1 MRLGILTRC
10 ISLTAAAL
18 VTVVASEYHGAVNF
32 AGLPLPGVTVTAT
45 QGDKT
50 LTAATDPKGVYSFAD
65 LPDGHWSLR
74 VEKLG
79 FAPASQEVTVGG
91 DSPGTLFELKMLPL
105 DRIEATVPPAVP
117 ATAAAP
123 APAFQRTGLNT
134 SSAPAPPASAPE
146 ITSELEQRAAD
157 GFLINGSALNGAAS
171 RFSQAPTFG
180 NARKGGRRLYTY
192 AVALSDS
199 NSVLNAA
206 NYSLTGQHTP
216 KPPFNNV
223 TGTISFG
230 GPLKIPRLLPHNG
243 PTLTVNYSR
252 VENRMSSVY
261 TGLMPDA
268 AERGGDF
275 SQASYAGKPVTI
287 YDPAHEPTTGAPFS
301 GNVIPLSRISPQ
313 ASSLLQYYPAPN
325 FSGSNG
331 YNYQVP
337 LIANTHTDNLRVGLQ
352 KVFKRRNNFSGLLG
366 LQDTRGDNN
375 SQFNFLDLKRSLGI
389 NSNAVY
395 RRTFTPRFYGTL
407 TYQFSRQ
414 STRLLPFFA
423 NRVNVSGAAG
433 IAGNN
438 QDPLNWGP
446 AALQF
451 NQSSTAGLS
460 DGTPSV
466 VHNQTSAVSSLET
479 WSHRQHNIQFG
490 GDYRRQQ
497 FNTISQSNP
506 RGLFTFS
513 GAATAPT
520 VNGLSSPGG
529 GFDFADFLLG
539 IPDASAIAFGNADK
553 YLRAVQPDLYFQDDW
568 RIASGL
574 TLLLGLRWEYTS
586 PPTEKYGRLVNLD
599 IAPGFTAI
607 APVVAN
613 DPKGPGFGAEP
624 GQSYPDSLIRPYHR
638 ELEPRVGVAWRPFAA
653 SSMVIRA
660 GYGISYNTQVYL
672 PFANQMLQQSPLS
685 TSLNVANTPANP
697 LTLANGFYA
706 PPNIATNTVAID
718 PNFKVGHAQV
728 WDLIVQR
735 DLPNGLQ
742 MVATYT
748 GTKGTHQLQAFAPN
762 TYPTGP
768 VSPYGYTYYTSYG
781 DSTREAGILQ
791 LRRRLHSGFAA
802 QVQYTYSK
810 SLDDAAA
817 LGGGVLGVVA
827 QNWLNLGAERG
838 PSSFDQRHLANITL
852 QYTSGMG
859 LGGGT
864 LLGGWR
870 GRLAKDWTF
879 LDSINLGSG
888 LPLTPVYAQLCP
900 GTGIPCSVRAD
911 YTGAPLYDAP
921 VGYFLNPAAVT
932 APLAGEWGNAGRDS
946 MTGPRQFSMSASMA
960 RAFRVSDRVT
970 LNLRVDGTNP
980 LNHVVV
986 TQLNATVTNPL
997 FGLPA
1002 AVNGMRTV
1010 TTGLRLTF

>member
-1 MRLGILTRC
+1 MRLRILTRC

-18 VTVVASEYHGAVNF
+18 VTVVAAEYHGEVRF
-32 AGLPLPGVTVTAT
+32 VGLPLPGVTVTAT

-50 LTAATDPKGVYSFAD
+50 LTAATDPRGAYSFAD
-65 LPDGHWSLR
+65 LPDGRWSLR
-74 VEKLG
+74 AEKLG
-79 FAPASQEVTVGG
+79 FAPAGEEVTVGG
-91 DSPGTLFELKMLPL
+91 DSPGASFELKMLPL
-105 DRIEATVPPAVP
+105 GQIQAIMQPAAPPP
-117 ATAAAP
+117 TAAP
-123 APAFQRTGLNT
+123 ATAFQRTGLNA
-134 SSAPAPPASAPE
+134 SSAPPPPAELAPE

-192 AVALSDS
+192 AVALTDN
-199 NSVLNAA
+199 NSILDAA
-206 NYSLTGQHTP
+206 NFSLTGQRTP
-216 KPPFNNV
+216 KPPFNNL

-230 GPLKIPRLLPHNG
+230 GPLKIPLLLPHNG
-243 PTLTVNYSR
+243 PYLTVNYSR
-252 VENRMSSVY
+252 VENRTSSVY

-275 SQASYAGKPVTI
+275 SQATYVGKPITVN
-287 YDPAHEPTTGAPFS
+287 DPASGAPFPN
-301 GNVIPLSRISPQ
+301 NVIPLSRISPQ
-313 ASSLLQYYPAPN
+313 ALSLLQYYPAPN

-352 KVFKRRNNFSGLLG
+352 KAFKRRNNLSGLFG
-366 LQDTRGDNN
+366 MQDTRGDSN

-389 NSNAVY
+389 NSSAVY

-414 STRLLPFFA
+414 STRLVPFFA
-423 NRVNVSGAAG
+423 NRVNVSGEAG
-433 IAGNN
+433 ITGNN

-446 AALQF
+446 PALQF
-451 NQSSTAGLS
+451 NQSSIAGLS
-460 DGTPSV
+460 DGTASV
-466 VHNQTSAVSSLET
+466 VHNQTSALSYLGT
-479 WSHRQHNIQFG
+479 WVHRQHNIQFG
-490 GDYRRQQ
+490 GDYRWQQ

-513 GAATAPT
+513 GAAT
-520 VNGLSSPGG
+520 

-568 RIASGL
+568 HIASGI
-574 TLLLGLRWEYTS
+574 TLLLGMRWEYTS
-586 PPTEKYGRLVNLD
+586 PIAEKYGRLVNLD
-599 IAPGFTAI
+599 IAPGFTAT
-607 APVVAN
+607 APVVAS
-613 DPKGPGFGAEP
+613 DPKGPGFSGEP
-624 GQSYPDSLIRPYHR
+624 GQSYPDSLIRPYYR
-638 ELEPRVGVAWRPFAA
+638 ELEPRVGIAWRPLAA

-672 PFANQMLQQSPLS
+672 PFANQMVQQSPLS

-706 PPNIATNTVAID
+706 PPNIATNTVAVD
-718 PNFKVGHAQV
+718 PNFKVGYAQV
-728 WDLIVQR
+728 WNLIVQR
-735 DLPNGLQ
+735 DLPDGLQ

-762 TYPTGP
+762 TYPAGP
-768 VSPYGYTYYTSYG
+768 LNPYGYTYYTSYG
-781 DSTREAGILQ
+781 NSTRQAGIVQ

-817 LGGGVLGVVA
+817 LGGGALGIVA
-827 QNWLNLGAERG
+827 QNWLDLGAERG
-838 PSSFDQRHLANITL
+838 PSTFDQRHLANITL

-859 LGGGT
+859 IGGGT

-879 LDSINLGSG
+879 LDSINVGSG

-911 YTGAPLYDAP
+911 YTGAPLYAGP

-932 APLAGEWGNAGRDS
+932 APSSGEWGNAGKDS
-946 MTGPRQFSMSASMA
+946 MTGPPQFSMSASMA
-960 RAFRVSDRVT
+960 RAFRLSDRVT
-970 LNLRVDGTNP
+970 LNLRVDATNP

-986 TQLNATVTNPL
+986 TQLNTTVTNPL

-1010 TTGLRLTF
+1010 TTSLRVTF

>member
-1 MRLGILTRC
+1 MSLRIRARC

-18 VTVVASEYHGAVNF
+18 VPLIAAEYHGEVRF

-45 QGDKT
+45 QGEKT
-50 LTAATDPKGVYSFAD
+50 LSTATDPRGVYSFAD
-65 LPDGHWSLR
+65 LPDGRWSFR

-79 FAPASQEVTVGG
+79 FAASTQEVTVSGN
-91 DSPGTLFELKMLPL
+91 SPGASFELKLLPL
-105 DRIEATVPPAVP
+105 DQIHAIMQP
-117 ATAAAP
+117 AAP
-123 APAFQRTGLNT
+123 APTTAPATGFQRTGLNA
-134 SSAPAPPASAPE
+134 SSAPLPPEPAPDVTA
-146 ITSELEQRAAD
+146 ELTQRAAD

-180 NARKGGRRLYTY
+180 NARKGGPRLYTY
-192 AVALSDS
+192 AVTFSDS
-199 NSVLNAA
+199 NSILNAA

-216 KPPFNNV
+216 KPPFNNM
-223 TGTISFG
+223 TGTLSFG
-230 GPLKIPRLLPHNG
+230 GPLKIPLLLPHNG
-243 PTLTVNYSR
+243 PYLTVNYSR
-252 VENRMSSVY
+252 VENRASSVY
-261 TGLMPDA
+261 TGLMPNA

-275 SQASYAGKPVTI
+275 SQATNEGKPITI
-287 YDPAHEPTTGAPFS
+287 NDPTTGAPFPD
-301 GNVIPLSRISPQ
+301 NVIPVTRISPQ
-313 ASSLLQYYPAPN
+313 ALSLLPYYPAPN
-325 FSGSNG
+325 FPGTNG

-352 KVFKRRNNFSGLLG
+352 KVVKRRNNFSGVFG
-366 LQDTRGDNN
+366 MQDTRGDST
-375 SQFNFLDLKRSLGI
+375 SQFNFLDLKRSLGL
-389 NSNAVY
+389 NSSAVY
-395 RRTFTPRFYGTL
+395 RRTFSPRFYTTL

-414 STRLLPFFA
+414 SIRLLPFFA
-423 NRVNVSGAAG
+423 NRVNVSGEAG
-433 IAGNN
+433 IMGNN

-446 AALQF
+446 PALQF
-451 NQSSTAGLS
+451 NQSSIAGLS
-460 DGTPSV
+460 DATPSV
-466 VHNQTSAVSSLET
+466 VHNQTSTLSYLAT
-479 WSHRQHNIQFG
+479 WSHHTHNIQFG
-490 GDYRRQQ
+490 ADYRWQQ

-513 GAATAPT
+513 GAST
-520 VNGLSSPGG
+520 

-568 RIASGL
+568 RVASGI
-574 TLLLGLRWEYTS
+574 TLLLGMRWEYTS
-586 PPTEKYGRLVNLD
+586 PLTEKYGRLVNLD

-607 APVVAN
+607 TPVVAGN
-613 DPKGPGFGAEP
+613 
-624 GQSYPDSLIRPYHR
+624 SNTSLIRPYYH
-638 ELEPRVGVAWRPFAA
+638 EFEPRIGIAWRPLAA

-672 PFANQMLQQSPLS
+672 PFANQMVQQSPLS
-685 TSLNVANTPANP
+685 TSLNVANTAANP

-706 PPNIATNTVAID
+706 PPNVTTNTVAVD
-718 PNFKVGHAQV
+718 PNFKVGYAQV
-728 WDLIVQR
+728 WNLIVQR
-735 DLPNGLQ
+735 DLPDGLQ

-781 DSTREAGILQ
+781 NSTREASIMQ
-791 LRRRLHSGFAA
+791 LRRRLHSGLTA
-802 QVQYTYSK
+802 QAQYTYSK
-810 SLDDAAA
+810 SIDDAAA
-817 LGGGVLGVVA
+817 LGGGTLGTVA
-827 QNWLNLGAERG
+827 QNWLDLGAERG
-838 PSSFDQRHLANITL
+838 PSSFDQRHLANFAL

-879 LDSINLGSG
+879 LDSINLGAG

-911 YTGAPLYDAP
+911 YTGASLYNAP

-932 APLAGEWGNAGRDS
+932 APPVGAWGNAGRDS

-960 RAFRVSDRVT
+960 RAFRISDRLT
-970 LNLRVDGTNP
+970 LNLRIDAMNP

-986 TQLNATVTNPL
+986 TQLNTTVTNPL

-1002 AVNGMRTV
+1002 AVNGMRGI
-1010 TTGLRLTF
+1010 TTSLRATF

>member
-1 MRLGILTRC
+1 MTFIPLLTM
-10 ISLTAAAL
+10 IAA
-18 VTVVASEYHGAVNF
+18 EYRGEVKF

-45 QGDKT
+45 QGDRT
-50 LTAATDPKGVYSFAD
+50 LTAATDPRGVYSFAD
-65 LPDGHWSLR
+65 LRDGHWALR
-74 VEKLG
+74 AEKLG
-79 FAPASQEVTVGG
+79 FEAVSLEVTVG
-91 DSPGTLFELKMLPL
+91 DNSPGASLELKMLSL
-105 DRIEATVPPAVP
+105 DQVRAISQPVAPAVSFQRTDLTP
-117 ATAAAP
+117 SNAPTSAAP
-123 APAFQRTGLNT
+123 AP
-134 SSAPAPPASAPE
+134 E
-146 ITSELEQRAAD
+146 VTSELEQRAAD

-180 NARKGGRRLYTY
+180 NARRGGPRLYTY

-199 NSVLNAA
+199 NSVLDAA

-216 KPPFNNV
+216 KPPFNNL
-223 TGTISFG
+223 TGTISFA

-261 TGLMPDA
+261 TGLMPNA

-275 SQASYAGKPVTI
+275 SQASYAGKLVTI
-287 YDPAHEPTTGAPFS
+287 YDPETGAPFP

-313 ASSLLQYYPAPN
+313 ALSLLQYYPAPN

-352 KVFKRRNNFSGLLG
+352 KVFKRRNNLSGLLG
-366 LQDTRGDNN
+366 LQDTRSDNN
-375 SQFNFLDLKRSLGI
+375 SPFNFLDLKRSLGI
-389 NSNAVY
+389 NSSATW

-414 STRLLPFFA
+414 SIQQIPFFA
-423 NRVNVSGAAG
+423 NRVNVSSEAG
-433 IAGNN
+433 ITGNN

-446 AALQF
+446 PALQF
-451 NQSSTAGLS
+451 NQSSMAGLS
-460 DGTPSV
+460 DATPSV
-466 VHNQTSAVSSLET
+466 VHNQTSAISYLGT
-479 WSHRQHNIQFG
+479 WSHRTHNIQFG
-490 GDYRRQQ
+490 ADYRWQQ

-513 GAATAPT
+513 GAAT
-520 VNGLSSPGG
+520 
-529 GFDFADFLLG
+529 GFDFADFLAG

-568 RIASGL
+568 HVASGI
-574 TLLLGLRWEYTS
+574 TVLLGLRWEYTS
-586 PPTEKYGRLVNLD
+586 PLTEKYGRLVNLD

-607 APVVAN
+607 APVVASN
-613 DPKGPGFGAEP
+613 ANV
-624 GQSYPDSLIRPYHR
+624 SLIRPYHR
-638 ELEPRVGVAWRPFAA
+638 EFEPRVGIAWRPLAA

-660 GYGISYNTQVYL
+660 GYGISYNTQVYQ
-672 PFANQMLQQSPLS
+672 PFANQMMQQSPLS
-685 TSLNVANTPANP
+685 TSLNIANMPANP

-706 PPNIATNTVAID
+706 PPNITTNTVGID
-718 PNFKVGHAQV
+718 PNFKIGNAQV
-728 WDLIVQR
+728 WNLIVQR
-735 DLPNGLQ
+735 DLPDGLQ

-768 VSPYGYTYYTSYG
+768 LNPSGYIYYTSYG
-781 DSTREAGILQ
+781 NSTRQASILQ

-827 QNWLNLGAERG
+827 QNWLDLGAERG

-864 LLGGWR
+864 LLSGWR
-870 GRLAKDWTF
+870 ERLAKDWTF
-879 LDSINLGSG
+879 LDSVNLGSG

-911 YTGAPLYDAP
+911 YTGAPLYDEPA
-921 VGYFLNPAAVT
+921 GYFLNPAAVT
-932 APLAGEWGNAGRDS
+932 APPAGAWGNAGRDS
-946 MTGPRQFSMSASMA
+946 ITGPRQFSMSASMA
-960 RAFRVSDRVT
+960 RAFRLSDRMT
-970 LNLRVDGTNP
+970 LNLRVDATNP

-986 TQLNATVTNPL
+986 TQLNTTVTNPL

-1010 TTGLRLTF
+1010 TTSLRATF

>member
-1 MRLGILTRC
+1 MRRIPLTLVPL
-10 ISLTAAAL
+10 LTMIAA
-18 VTVVASEYHGAVNF
+18 EYRGEVKF

-50 LTAATDPKGVYSFAD
+50 LTAATDPHGVYSFAD
-65 LPDGHWSLR
+65 LPGGHWSLR
-74 VEKLG
+74 AEKLG
-79 FAPASQEVTVGG
+79 FEAVTQEVTVAN
-91 DSPGTLFELKMLPL
+91 DSPGASFELKMLAR
-105 DRIEATVPPAVP
+105 DRLQVLLQP
-117 ATAAAP
+117 AAP
-123 APAFQRTGLNT
+123 AKPFQQT
-134 SSAPAPPASAPE
+134 SLTATSASTPTEPAPE

-180 NARKGGRRLYTY
+180 NARKGGPRLYTY
-192 AVALSDS
+192 AIAFSDS
-199 NSVLNAA
+199 NSLLNAA

-216 KPPFNNV
+216 KPPFNNM
-223 TGTISFG
+223 TGTLSFG
-230 GPLKIPRLLPHNG
+230 GPLKLPLLLPHNG
-243 PTLTVNYSR
+243 PYLTVNYSR
-252 VENRMSSVY
+252 VENRASSVY
-261 TGLMPDA
+261 TGLMPDE

-275 SQASYAGKPVTI
+275 SQTTNQGKPLTL
-287 YDPAHEPTTGAPFS
+287 YDPASGAPFP
-301 GNVIPLSRISPQ
+301 GNVIPVSRISPQ
-313 ASSLLQYYPAPN
+313 ALSLLQYYPSPN
-325 FSGSNG
+325 FSGTNG

-352 KVFKRRNNFSGLLG
+352 KAFKRRNNFSGVFG
-366 LQDTRGDNN
+366 MQDTRSDNN

-389 NSNAVY
+389 NSSATW
-395 RRTFTPRFYGTL
+395 RRTFTPRFFAAL

-414 STRLLPFFA
+414 SIRQIPFFA
-423 NRVNVSGAAG
+423 NRVNVSGEVG
-433 IAGNN
+433 IEGNN
-438 QDPLNWGP
+438 QDALNWGP
-446 AALQF
+446 PALQF
-451 NQSSTAGLS
+451 NQSSIAGLS
-460 DGTPSV
+460 DATSSV
-466 VHNQTSAVSSLET
+466 VHNQTSALSYLGT
-479 WSHRQHNIQFG
+479 WSHRTHNIQFG
-490 GDYRRQQ
+490 ADYRWQQ

-506 RGLFTFS
+506 RGLFTFN
-513 GAATAPT
+513 GAAA
-520 VNGLSSPGG
+520 

-568 RIASGL
+568 HVASGV
-574 TLLLGLRWEYTS
+574 TLLLGMRWEYAS
-586 PPTEKYGRLVNLD
+586 PIAEKYGRLVNLD

-607 APVVAN
+607 APVVAG
-613 DPKGPGFGAEP
+613 DAHGP
-624 GQSYPDSLIRPYHR
+624 LIRPYYH
-638 ELEPRVGVAWRPFAA
+638 EFEPRLGIAWRPFAA
-653 SSMVIRA
+653 SSVVIRA

-672 PFANQMLQQSPLS
+672 PFANQMEQQSPLS
-685 TSLNVANTPANP
+685 TSLNVANTAANP

-706 PPNIATNTVAID
+706 PPNVTTNTVAVD
-718 PNFKVGHAQV
+718 PNFKVGYAQV
-728 WDLIVQR
+728 WNLIAQR

-742 MVATYT
+742 IVATYT

-762 TYPTGP
+762 TYPAGP
-768 VSPYGYTYYTSYG
+768 LSPYGYTYYTSYA
-781 DSTREAGILQ
+781 DSTRQAGIMQ

-802 QVQYTYSK
+802 QAQYTYSK

-817 LGGGVLGVVA
+817 LGGGALGVVA

-879 LDSINLGSG
+879 LDSINVGSG

-900 GTGIPCSVRAD
+900 GTGVPCSVRAD
-911 YTGAPLYDAP
+911 YTGASLYNAP

-932 APLAGEWGNAGRDS
+932 APPAGQWGNAGRDS

-960 RAFRVSDRVT
+960 RAFRVSDRLT
-970 LNLRVDGTNP
+970 LNLRIDAANP

-986 TQLNATVTNPL
+986 TQLNSTVTNPL

-1002 AVNGMRTV
+1002 AVNGMRSVITS
-1010 TTGLRLTF
+1010 LRATF

>member
-1 MRLGILTRC
+1 MRLGTLTRY
-10 ISLTAAAL
+10 ISLMAAAL
-18 VTVVASEYHGAVNF
+18 ATVIAAEYRGEVNF

-50 LTAATDPKGVYSFAD
+50 LTATTDPRGVYSFAD
-65 LPDGHWSLR
+65 LPGGQWSLR
-74 VEKLG
+74 AEKLG
-79 FAPASQEVTVGG
+79 FEGASEEVTVAG
-91 DSPGTLFELKMLPL
+91 DSPGASFELKMLPR
-105 DRIEATVPPAVP
+105 DRLQVLSQP
-117 ATAAAP
+117 AAP
-123 APAFQRTGLNT
+123 TKAFQPT
-134 SSAPAPPASAPE
+134 SLSASSASAPAEPAPE

-180 NARKGGRRLYTY
+180 NARRGGPRLYTY
-192 AVALSDS
+192 AIAFSDS

-216 KPPFNNV
+216 KPPFNNM
-223 TGTISFG
+223 TGTLSFG
-230 GPLKIPRLLPHNG
+230 GPLKIPLLLPHNG
-243 PTLTVNYSR
+243 PYLTVNYSR
-252 VENRMSSVY
+252 VENRASSVY
-261 TGLMPDA
+261 TGLMPSE

-275 SQASYAGKPVTI
+275 SQASSAGKAVTI
-287 YDPAHEPTTGAPFS
+287 YDPSTGTPFPD
-301 GNVIPLSRISPQ
+301 NVIPLNRISPQ
-313 ASSLLQYYPAPN
+313 AQSLLPYYPAPN
-325 FSGSNG
+325 FSGTNA

-352 KVFKRRNNFSGLLG
+352 KVFKRRNNLSGVFG
-366 LQDTRGDNN
+366 MQDTRGDNN
-375 SQFNFLDLKRSLGI
+375 SQFNFLDLKRSLGL
-389 NSNAVY
+389 NSTATW
-395 RRTFTPRFYGTL
+395 RRTFTPRFYMTL

-423 NRVNVSGAAG
+423 NRVNVSGEAG
-433 IAGNN
+433 IMGNN

-446 AALQF
+446 PSLQF
-451 NQSSTAGLS
+451 NQSSIAGLS
-460 DGTPSV
+460 DGTSSV
-466 VHNQTSAVSSLET
+466 VHNQTSALSYLGT
-479 WSHRQHNIQFG
+479 WVHRTHNIQFG
-490 GDYRRQQ
+490 SDYRWQQ
-497 FNTISQSNP
+497 FNIISQSNP
-506 RGLFTFS
+506 RGVFTFS
-513 GAATAPT
+513 GAA
-520 VNGLSSPGG
+520 S

-568 RIASGL
+568 RVASGI
-574 TLLLGLRWEYTS
+574 TLLLGLRWEYAS
-586 PPTEKYGRLVNLD
+586 PLTEKYGRLVNLD

-607 APVVAN
+607 TPVVAGN
-613 DPKGPGFGAEP
+613 
-624 GQSYPDSLIRPYHR
+624 SNTVLIRPYYR
-638 ELEPRVGVAWRPFAA
+638 ELEPRLGIAWRPLAA

-672 PFANQMLQQSPLS
+672 PFANQMVQQSPLS
-685 TSLNVANTPANP
+685 TSLNVANTAANP

-706 PPNIATNTVAID
+706 PPNVATNTVAVD
-718 PNFKVGHAQV
+718 PNFKVGYAQV
-728 WDLIVQR
+728 WNLILQR
-735 DLPNGLQ
+735 DLPDGLQ
-742 MVATYT
+742 MVATYI

-768 VSPYGYTYYTSYG
+768 VSPSGYIYYTSYAN
-781 DSTREAGILQ
+781 SAREAGIVQ
-791 LRRRLHSGFAA
+791 LRRRLHAGLALQA
-802 QVQYTYSK
+802 QYTYSK
-810 SLDDAAA
+810 STDDAAA
-817 LGGGVLGVVA
+817 LGGGTLGTVA
-827 QNWLNLGAERG
+827 QNWLDLVAERG
-838 PSSFDQRHLANITL
+838 LSSFDQRHLANFTV

-911 YTGAPLYDAP
+911 YTGTSLYNAP
-921 VGYFLNPAAVT
+921 VGDFLNPAAVS
-932 APLAGEWGNAGRDS
+932 APLPGAWGNAGRDS

-960 RAFRVSDRVT
+960 RAFRVSDRLT
-970 LNLRVDGTNP
+970 LNLRIDATNP

-986 TQLNATVTNPL
+986 TQLNTTVTNAL

-1002 AVNGMRTV
+1002 AVNGMRGI
-1010 TTGLRLTF
+1010 TTSLRATF

>member
-1 MRLGILTRC
+1 MRLRILTRC
-10 ISLTAAAL
+10 ISLTAASL
-18 VTVVASEYHGAVNF
+18 VTVVAAEYHGEVKF
-32 AGLPLPGVTVTAT
+32 AGLPLPGVMVTAT

-74 VEKLG
+74 AEKLG
-79 FAPASQEVTVGG
+79 FEPVSQEVKAGA
-91 DSPGTLFELKMLPL
+91 DSPGVSFELKMLPL
-105 DRIEATVPPAVP
+105 DRVRATSRP
-117 ATAAAP
+117 AAP
-123 APAFQRTGLNT
+123 AVSFQRTDLT
-134 SSAPAPPASAPE
+134 PSAVPLAVEPAPE

-180 NARKGGRRLYTY
+180 NARKGGPRLYTY
-192 AVALSDS
+192 AIALSDS
-199 NSVLNAA
+199 NSILNAA
-206 NYSLTGQHTP
+206 NYSLTGQPTP

-230 GPLKIPRLLPHNG
+230 GPLKIPLLLPHNG
-243 PTLTVNYSR
+243 PYLTVNYSR
-252 VENRMSSVY
+252 VENRTSSVY

-275 SQASYAGKPVTI
+275 SQASYAGRPITI
-287 YDPAHEPTTGAPFS
+287 YDPATGAPFPDS
-301 GNVIPLSRISPQ
+301 VIPSSRISTQ

-325 FSGSNG
+325 FAGTNG

-337 LIANTHTDNLRVGLQ
+337 LIANTHTDNLRIGLQ
-352 KVFKRRNNFSGLLG
+352 KVFKRRNNLSGLFG
-366 LQDTRGDNN
+366 MQDTRGDNN

-389 NSNAVY
+389 NSSATW
-395 RRTFTPRFYGTL
+395 RRTFTARFYGTL

-414 STRLLPFFA
+414 SIRQIPFFA
-423 NRVNVSGAAG
+423 NRVNVSGEVG
-433 IAGNN
+433 IEGNN

-446 AALQF
+446 PALQF
-451 NQSSTAGLS
+451 NQSSMAGLN
-460 DGTPSV
+460 DVTASV
-466 VHNQTSAVSSLET
+466 VHNQTSAISSLGT

-490 GDYRRQQ
+490 ADYRWQQ

-513 GAATAPT
+513 GAA
-520 VNGLSSPGG
+520 S
-529 GFDFADFLLG
+529 GFDIADFLLG

-568 RIASGL
+568 RVASGI
-574 TLLLGLRWEYTS
+574 TLLLGMRWEYTS
-586 PPTEKYGRLVNLD
+586 PLTEKYGRLVNLD
-599 IAPGFTAI
+599 IAPAFTAI
-607 APVVAN
+607 APVVAGN
-613 DPKGPGFGAEP
+613 SNA
-624 GQSYPDSLIRPYHR
+624 SLIRPYYR
-638 ELEPRVGVAWRPFAA
+638 ELEPRVGIAWRPFAA

-672 PFANQMLQQSPLS
+672 PFANQMVQQSPLS
-685 TSLNVANTPANP
+685 NSLNVANTAANP

-706 PPNIATNTVAID
+706 PPNITTNTVAID
-718 PNFKVGHAQV
+718 PNFKVGYAQV
-728 WDLIVQR
+728 WNLIVQH
-735 DLPNGLQ
+735 DLPDGMQ

-762 TYPTGP
+762 TYPAGP

-781 DSTREAGILQ
+781 DSTREAGIVQ

-810 SLDDAAA
+810 SIDDAAA
-817 LGGGVLGVVA
+817 LGGGALGVVA
-827 QNWLNLGAERG
+827 QNWLDLDAERG
-838 PSSFDQRHLANITL
+838 LSSFDQRHLATFTM

-879 LDSINLGSG
+879 LDSINVGSG

-911 YTGAPLYDAP
+911 YTGAALYDAP

-932 APLAGEWGNAGRDS
+932 APAAGAWGNAGRDS

-960 RAFRVSDRVT
+960 RAFRVSDRLT
-970 LNLRVDGTNP
+970 LNLRIDATNP

-986 TQLNATVTNPL
+986 TQLNTTVTNPL

-1010 TTGLRLTF
+1010 TTSLRATF

>member
-1 MRLGILTRC
+1 MNFPQALRC
-10 ISLTAAAL
+10 ISLAAAFATL
-18 VTVVASEYHGAVNF
+18 IAAEYHGEVKF

-50 LTAATDPKGVYSFAD
+50 LTAATDPRGVYSFAD
-65 LPDGHWSLR
+65 LSDGHWSLR

-79 FAPASQEVTVGG
+79 FAPATREATVGA
-91 DSPGTLFELKMLPL
+91 DSPGASFELKMLPL
-105 DRIEATVPPAVP
+105 DRILAIEQP
-117 ATAAAP
+117 AAP
-123 APAFQRTGLNT
+123 APAFQRTGL
-134 SSAPAPPASAPE
+134 SASGAALPAEPALE
-146 ITSELEQRAAD
+146 VTSELEQRAAD

-180 NARKGGRRLYTY
+180 NARKGGPRLYSY
-192 AVALSDS
+192 AIAFSDS

-216 KPPFNNV
+216 KPPFNNM

-230 GPLKIPRLLPHNG
+230 GPLKIPLLLPHNG
-243 PTLTVNYSR
+243 PTLSVNYSR
-252 VENRMSSVY
+252 VENRASSVY

-275 SQASYAGKPVTI
+275 SQATSEGKSLAI
-287 YDPAHEPTTGAPFS
+287 YDPTSGAPFP

-313 ASSLLQYYPAPN
+313 ALSLLQYYPSPN
-325 FSGSNG
+325 FLATNG

-352 KVFKRRNNFSGLLG
+352 KVFKRRNNFSGLFG
-366 LQDTRGDNN
+366 MQDTRGDTN
-375 SQFNFLDLKRSLGI
+375 SQFNFLDLKRSLGA
-389 NSNAVY
+389 NSSATW

-414 STRLLPFFA
+414 SIRQIPFFA
-423 NRVNVSGAAG
+423 NRVNVSGQAG
-433 IAGNN
+433 IEGNN

-446 AALQF
+446 PALQF
-451 NQSSTAGLS
+451 NQSSIAGLG
-460 DGTPSV
+460 DATPSV
-466 VHNQTSAVSSLET
+466 VHNQTSAISYLGT
-479 WSHRQHNIQFG
+479 WSHRTHNIQFG

-513 GAATAPT
+513 GAAT
-520 VNGLSSPGG
+520 

-539 IPDASAIAFGNADK
+539 GPDASAIAFGNADK

-568 RIASGL
+568 HVASGI
-574 TLLLGLRWEYTS
+574 TLLLGMRWEYTS
-586 PPTEKYGRLVNLD
+586 PITEKYGRLVNLD

-607 APVVAN
+607 APVVAS
-613 DPKGPGFGAEP
+613 DPKGFLT
-624 GQSYPDSLIRPYHR
+624 GQSYPDSLIRPYYR
-638 ELEPRVGVAWRPFAA
+638 ELEPRVGLAWRPFAA
-653 SSMVIRA
+653 SSVVIRA
-660 GYGISYNTQVYL
+660 AYGISYNTQVYL
-672 PFANQMLQQSPLS
+672 PFANQMVQQSPLS
-685 TSLNVANTPANP
+685 TSLNAANTAANP

-706 PPNIATNTVAID
+706 PPNVTTNTVAVD
-718 PNFKVGHAQV
+718 PNFKVGYAQV
-728 WDLIVQR
+728 WNLIAQR
-735 DLPNGLQ
+735 DLPDGLQ

-768 VSPYGYTYYTSYG
+768 VSPSGYTYYTSYAN
-781 DSTREAGILQ
+781 STREAGMLQ

-802 QVQYTYSK
+802 QAQYTYSK
-810 SLDDAAA
+810 SIDDAAA
-817 LGGGVLGVVA
+817 LGGGALGVVA
-827 QNWLNLGAERG
+827 QNWLDLGAERG
-838 PSSFDQRHLANITL
+838 LSSFDQRHLANFTL

-879 LDSINLGSG
+879 LDSINVGSG

-911 YTGAPLYDAP
+911 YTGAALYSAP

-932 APLAGEWGNAGRDS
+932 APPAGAWGNAGRDS

-960 RAFRVSDRVT
+960 RAFRVSDRLT
-970 LNLRVDGTNP
+970 LNLRIDATNP

-986 TQLNATVTNPL
+986 TQLNTTVTNPL

-1002 AVNGMRTV
+1002 AVNGMRGV
-1010 TTGLRLTF
+1010 TTSLRATF